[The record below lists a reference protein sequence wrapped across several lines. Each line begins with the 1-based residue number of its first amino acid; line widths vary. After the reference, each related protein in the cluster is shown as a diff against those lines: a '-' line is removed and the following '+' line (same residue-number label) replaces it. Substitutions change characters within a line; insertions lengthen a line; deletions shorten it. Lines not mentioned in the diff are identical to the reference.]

1 MQSSRKAT
9 RRYWICRRSIAYLSC
24 SVLISRISISPSVR
38 RTLRSGN
45 VFRLADL
52 VVLDADTLSKFRNFG
67 KKSMDE
73 LNELME
79 RLGLTF
85 GMDVSKYNLDN
96 D

>member
-1 MQSSRKAT
+1 MK
-9 RRYWICRRSIAYLSC
+9 ILFRSVVIPTTAFVVTS
-24 SVLISRISISPSVR
+24 
-38 RTLRSGN
+38 
-45 VFRLADL
+45 ADL

>member
-1 MQSSRKAT
+1 MQEIDRVSQLLRTDLKD
-9 RRYWICRRSIAYLSC
+9 LD
-24 SVLISRISISPSVR
+24 LSVR
-38 RTLRSGN
+38 AQNCLRSGN
-45 VFRLADL
+45 VLKLADL
-52 VVLDADTLSKFRNFG
+52 VVLDRETLNKFRNFG